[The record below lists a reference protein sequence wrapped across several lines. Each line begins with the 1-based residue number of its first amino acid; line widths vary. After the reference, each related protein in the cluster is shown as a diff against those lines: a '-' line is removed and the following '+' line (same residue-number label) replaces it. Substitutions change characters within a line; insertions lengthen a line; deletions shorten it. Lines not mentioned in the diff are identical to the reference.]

1 MENLKLNTHAFNY
14 SKTNKILRPIDVIL
28 MEGNGNYTWVYLA
41 NGTKKLYS
49 KTMNLMSEEFQTND
63 FIRIHKSYSIN
74 MNHIKYRDES
84 NDLTLILTNGLKAE
98 VSRRKR
104 KEFLSLINLYSIQ
117 KN

>member
-1 MENLKLNTHAFNY
+1 MENTKLNVYGTKFVKA
-14 SKTNKILRPIDVIL
+14 NKSLRPIDVIL

-74 MNHIKYRDES
+74 LNHIKYRDES

-104 KEFLSLINLYSIQ
+104 KEFLSIINLFSTQ